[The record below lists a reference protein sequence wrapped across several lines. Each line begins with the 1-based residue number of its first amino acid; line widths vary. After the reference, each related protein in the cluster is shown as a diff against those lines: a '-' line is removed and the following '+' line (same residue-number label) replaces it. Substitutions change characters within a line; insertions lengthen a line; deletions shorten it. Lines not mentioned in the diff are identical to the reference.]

1 MNPLN
6 LFRNEPATRTVVAG
20 EAVFQEGEP
29 ADAMYVVLEGEVDVV
44 RKGQVIE
51 TVGPGGIVG
60 EMALIE
66 QEAPRSATAVA
77 RSPVRLAAVSHQRF
91 TFLVQQTPGFAI
103 HVMRVLVDRLRRTT
117 QRV

>member
-6 LFRNEPATRTVVAG
+6 LFRNEPNTRVLADG
-20 EAVFQEGEP
+20 EALFREGEP
-29 ADAMYVVLEGEVDVV
+29 GDAMYVVLEGGVDVL
-44 RKGQVIE
+44 RGGKVIE
-51 TVGPGGIVG
+51 AVGPGGIVG

-66 QEAPRSATAVA
+66 QAPRSATAVA
-77 RSPVRLAAVSHQRF
+77 RGAVRLAAVSQQRF
-91 TFLVQQTPGFAI
+91 GFLVQQTPGFAL

>member
-6 LFRNEPATRTVVAG
+6 LFRNEPATKTVADG
-20 EAVFQEGEP
+20 EAVFREGDA

-44 RKGQVIE
+44 HGGRVIE

-66 QEAPRSATAVA
+66 QVPRSAGAVA
-77 RSPVRLAAVSHQRF
+77 RGPVRLAAVSHQRF
-91 TFLVQQTPGFAI
+91 TYLVQQTPGFAL

-117 QRV
+117 QRI